1 MCLDITI
8 SVCRI
13 KKVRKPAMIV
23 VAMINKIFEISSS
36 RITEIATFLSLEKD
50 SITLNDLLINFGVN
64 KENIWAIMVNII
76 PREKLYL
83 YLTKYLFK

>member
-64 KENIWAIMVNII
+64 NENIWAIMVNII